1 MDPDETLASM
11 RRAAE
16 TITRLDNDR
25 PEDFGTTNAEIA
37 IHAVTLA
44 ENLQALDH
52 WLKSKGF
59 LPEDWRR

>member
-16 TITRLDNDR
+16 TINRLNADR
-25 PEDFGTTNAEIA
+25 PEDFGTCNAEIA
-37 IHAVTLA
+37 IYAVTIA
-44 ENLQALDH
+44 ENFQALDH

-59 LPEDWRR
+59 LPEDWQR